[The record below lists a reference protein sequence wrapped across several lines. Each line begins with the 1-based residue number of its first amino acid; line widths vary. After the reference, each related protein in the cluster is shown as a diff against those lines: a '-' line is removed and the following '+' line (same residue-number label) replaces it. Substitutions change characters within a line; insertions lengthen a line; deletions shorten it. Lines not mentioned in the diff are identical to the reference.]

1 MCTSHSR
8 SLSLS
13 LSVDGEVLR
22 YGPRPGRIVRRL
34 QRRRRLIC
42 RRITCPI
49 SASRYV
55 TCYSLSY
62 TKGGC
67 SRGCCHQ
74 RNLSENAWSLICLV
88 SLMGAA
94 RGHRNAT
101 QSKADPSLSR
111 LNWYSYFPH
120 IPRQHHAK
128 SVQSR
133 NGNESTHKRRPR
145 CPLHG
150 AAAATPNPRTQNRL
164 QT

>member
-1 MCTSHSR
+1 MGRERRLEVYFKTKTVRSCWIPWNSGLPHMYNMCTSHSR

-22 YGPRPGRIVRRL
+22 YYGPRPGHIVRRL

-67 SRGCCHQ
+67 SRGCCRQ
-74 RNLSENAWSLICLV
+74 LNLSEMRGAQYAWCQLEPLEDKDIV
-88 SLMGAA
+88 
-94 RGHRNAT
+94 
-101 QSKADPSLSR
+101 
-111 LNWYSYFPH
+111 H
-120 IPRQHHAK
+120 IRKIP
-128 SVQSR
+128 
-133 NGNESTHKRRPR
+133 
-145 CPLHG
+145 
-150 AAAATPNPRTQNRL
+150 
-164 QT
+164 